1 MNILIKH
8 QTKDGEI
15 HFSTV
20 ESWKLTEDEAMI
32 EAIRDFKKTHTDVR
46 ILEVRD
52 VTLGAGRN
60 WNKDECRVH

>member
-1 MNILIKH
+1 MDIRIKY
-8 QTKDGEI
+8 QTKDGET

-20 ESWKLTEDEAMI
+20 ESWKPAEDEAMI
-32 EAIRDFKKTHTDVR
+32 GAIRDFKKMHTDVR

-60 WNKDECRVH
+60 WNK